1 MRDAFRGL
9 YRTITGAYATNGM
22 MGFQVSEAWDPS
34 RKIQK
39 TKDQHEGCS
48 PKILQMKFGRPS
60 YRQYCFGIR
69 FRPIIVRRLRHCA
82 KE

>member
-1 MRDAFRGL
+1 M
-9 YRTITGAYATNGM
+9 GAVESFFLSPG
-22 MGFQVSEAWDPS
+22 SWDPS

-69 FRPIIVRRLRHCA
+69 FRPIMVRRLRHCA